1 MPEMTIRDAI
11 TRGLREA
18 LEKDERVFIMGED
31 VGAYDGA
38 FAVTRGFLGEFGPE
52 RIRDTPISESAIV
65 GSAVGAALAGLR
77 PIVEIMTINFTLL
90 AMDQIINNA
99 AKLRYMSNGQ
109 FSVPLVLRTVTGGGG
124 QLGATHSQSFEGWY
138 ASVPGLKVAVP
149 STPYDALGLLRSAV
163 EDANPVIF
171 AEHALLY
178 GVRGQVPEEQYQ
190 VPLGSASVRR
200 EGADITIVGYSRM
213 AQVADQAAEMLARQG
228 TEAEV
233 IDLRTL
239 QPLDMETITES
250 VKKTGRA
257 VIVEEVWKTG
267 GFAGE
272 IASAIQE
279 EVFDYLDGPVVRVAG
294 PRRPHALQRRI
305 GGRYHTQRGT
315 RVERDREAFS
325 FLKGVPLATEL
336 AMPQMGYD
344 MQEGTVVRWLKSE
357 GAQVELGEAIA
368 EIETDKAVV
377 EFESYAAGVLHHILV
392 TEGTTVP
399 VGQVIAIVGAEDESP
414 VRPPPPEPAPTAD
427 AEPDA
432 DSPAIP
438 LEAPADR
445 APADGVDAAELMD
458 EERMFATPAA
468 SKIAQERSVDLAE
481 VLGTGPGGRIVKQDV
496 LDHWE
501 RGAGPPAEAPPA
513 AATNSSPW

>member
-1 MPEMTIRDAI
+1 MPEMTIREAI
-11 TRGLREA
+11 ARGLREA
-18 LEKDERVFIMGED
+18 LEKDDRVFIMGED

-38 FAVTRGFLGEFGPE
+38 FAVTRGFLRDFGPK

-138 ASVPGLKVAVP
+138 ASVPGLKVAGP
-149 STPYDALGLLRSAV
+149 STPYDALGLLRSAID
-163 EDANPVIF
+163 DANPVIF

-178 GVRGQVPEEQYQ
+178 GVRGQVPEEHYK

-200 EGADITIVGYSRM
+200 QGTDITIVGYSRM

-250 VKKTGRA
+250 VKKTSRA

-279 EVFDYLDGPVVRVAG
+279 EVFDYLDGPVVRV
-294 PRRPHALQRRI
+294 
-305 GGRYHTQRGT
+305 GGRDVPTPYNGAL
-315 RVERDREAFS
+315 EA
-325 FLKGVPLATEL
+325 ATI
-336 AMPQMGYD
+336 P
-344 MQEGTVVRWLKSE
+344 
-357 GAQVELGEAIA
+357 
-368 EIETDKAVV
+368 
-377 EFESYAAGVLHHILV
+377 
-392 TEGTTVP
+392 
-399 VGQVIAIVGAEDESP
+399 
-414 VRPPPPEPAPTAD
+414 D
-427 AEPDA
+427 AERV
-432 DSPAIP
+432 
-438 LEAPADR
+438 L
-445 APADGVDAAELMD
+445 
-458 EERMFATPAA
+458 
-468 SKIAQERSVDLAE
+468 RSIE
-481 VLGTGPGGRIVKQDV
+481 KHFRF
-496 LDHWE
+496 
-501 RGAGPPAEAPPA
+501 
-513 AATNSSPW
+513 